1 MMRGEE
7 ESIFSLVGSLGLMGE
22 HFLTE
27 DRFCKLTGIKFVC
40 QGPDTFGS
48 VVLVTFAAG

>member
-7 ESIFSLVGSLGLMGE
+7 EPILSLGGSLGLMGE

-27 DRFCKLTGIKFVC
+27 ERCCKMTGVRFVRRGL
-40 QGPDTFGS
+40 DTFGF
-48 VVLVTFAAG
+48 VVLVTFATG

>member
-7 ESIFSLVGSLGLMGE
+7 ESILSLGGSLGLMGE

-27 DRFCKLTGIKFVC
+27 DRFCKLIGIKFVRR
-40 QGPDTFGS
+40 GLDTFGF
-48 VVLVTFAAG
+48 VVLVTSSAG